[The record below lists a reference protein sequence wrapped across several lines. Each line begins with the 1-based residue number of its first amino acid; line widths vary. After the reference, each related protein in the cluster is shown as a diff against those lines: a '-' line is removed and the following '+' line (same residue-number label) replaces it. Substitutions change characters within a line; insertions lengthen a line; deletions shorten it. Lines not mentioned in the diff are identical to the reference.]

1 MGIYLGDSG
10 HVELLRES
18 LNVPLYSDLDPAD
31 VNVNRK
37 RFSFDFPHGALITGD
52 RIEIRTRDNKNL
64 ELVAGHDFPDWDGY
78 IGVDDAGGV
87 ALYET
92 LQLALQNNRNAAIE
106 LIEPSYVQ
114 PIAVRNTQIRY
125 RCIANVTNYEITT
138 TRDTV
143 DITTLGEEFKT
154 QYAGGLISGQGTLN
168 CLWQYEP
175 GECEYEEREGLIEYP
190 HYLAQLCIRTVQ
202 GASFQGRFYL
212 DTSQKDAYVW
222 YEAECIVT
230 NVAMNFTAT
239 QPVTCSIQF
248 VTTGKIA
255 LHMGMPP
262 AYLLQEDG
270 NLLLAESGE
279 PIEIEST

>member
-18 LNVPLYSDLDPAD
+18 LNVPLHSDLDPGD

-52 RIEIRTRDNKNL
+52 RIEIRTRDNNNL
-64 ELVAGHDFPDWDGY
+64 ELVANHAFPDWDGY

-92 LQLALQNNRNAAIE
+92 MQLALQNNREDAIE
-106 LIEPSYVQ
+106 LMEPSYVQ

-125 RCIANVTNYEITT
+125 RCIANITSFEITT

-175 GECEYEEREGLIEYP
+175 GDCEYADLIEYP
-190 HYLAQLCIRTVQ
+190 HYLAQLCLRTIQ

-212 DTSQKDAYVW
+212 DASQKDAYVW
-222 YEAECIVT
+222 YEAKCIVT
-230 NVAMNFTAT
+230 NVAMCFTAT
-239 QPVTCSIQF
+239 QPVTCTIQF
-248 VTTGKIA
+248 VTTGEVA

-279 PIEIEST
+279 PIGIEST

>member
-1 MGIYLGDSG
+1 MSIYLGDSG

-18 LNVPLYSDLDPAD
+18 LNVPLHSDLDPGD

-52 RIEIRTRDNKNL
+52 RIEIRTRDNNNL
-64 ELVAGHDFPDWDGY
+64 ELVANHAFPDWDGY

-92 LQLALQNNRNAAIE
+92 MQLALQNNREDAIE

-114 PIAVRNTQIRY
+114 PIAVRNTQVNY
-125 RCIANVTNYEITT
+125 RCIANITSFEITT

-168 CLWQYEP
+168 CLWQYEA
-175 GECEYEEREGLIEYP
+175 GDCEYANRIEYP
-190 HYLAQLCIRTVQ
+190 HYLAQLCMRTVQ

-212 DTSQKDAYVW
+212 DASQRDAFVW

-230 NVAMNFTAT
+230 NVAMAFSAT
-239 QPVTCSIQF
+239 QPVTCNIQF
-248 VTTGKIA
+248 VTTGEVA

-262 AYLLQEDG
+262 AYLLQENG
-270 NLLLAESGE
+270 YLLLTESGE
-279 PIEIEST
+279 RIGIETT

>member
-18 LNVPLYSDLDPAD
+18 LNVPLHSDLDPGD

-52 RIEIRTRDNKNL
+52 RIEIRTRDNNNL
-64 ELVAGHDFPDWDGY
+64 ELVANHPFPDWDGY

-92 LQLALQNNRNAAIE
+92 MQLALQNNREDAIE

-114 PIAVRNTQIRY
+114 PIAVRNTQVNY
-125 RCIANVTNYEITT
+125 HCIANITSFEIKT

-168 CLWQYEP
+168 CLWQYEA
-175 GECEYEEREGLIEYP
+175 GDCEYANRIEYP
-190 HYLAQLCIRTVQ
+190 HYLAQLCMRTVQ
-202 GASFQGRFYL
+202 GASFKGRFYL
-212 DTSQKDAYVW
+212 DASQRDAFVW

-230 NVAMNFTAT
+230 NVAMAFSAT
-239 QPVTCSIQF
+239 QPVTCNIQF
-248 VTTGKIA
+248 VTTGEVA

-262 AYLLQEDG
+262 AYLLQENG
-270 NLLLAESGE
+270 YLLLTESGE
-279 PIEIEST
+279 RIGIETT